1 MIDYRVYSI
10 INYMITIPKF
20 FVYTVYNPLRTTQYN
35 PEMSD

>member
-10 INYMITIPKF
+10 INYMITIQNF
-20 FVYTVYNPLRTTQYN
+20 LFTVCNPLRTTQYN